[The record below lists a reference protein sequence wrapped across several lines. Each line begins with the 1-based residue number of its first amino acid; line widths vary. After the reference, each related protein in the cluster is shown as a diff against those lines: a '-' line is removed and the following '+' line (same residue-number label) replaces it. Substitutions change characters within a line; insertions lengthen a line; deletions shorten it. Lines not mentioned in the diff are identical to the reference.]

1 MYFSAVIQ
9 LYRFL
14 SIWPRLRV
22 FFVTELQCCRPA
34 AVPCIVSACIGGPV
48 AACAAL
54 QHCSTAALQ
63 TYLAWDTAIK
73 PKFSSEVWLEIFF
86 VPAVSWL
93 LLFTRC
99 SPPMIND
106 GSALGSGAAAGG
118 RAGASQGRTLG
129 RQQGRTGF
137 LLEQDVLIVY
147 FRIDS
152 FISVIFFCWLLF
164 LLSIVFTSTS
174 ENSLQLQTIDI
185 QEPFPP
191 LRCLDTPMAWLWQ
204 PVHRAAQCIAFPCNS
219 FPIYTDFSP
228 NV

>member
-1 MYFSAVIQ
+1 MTQIKSF
-9 LYRFL
+9 LCYRVVL
-14 SIWPRLRV
+14 QTCCSPLHCICVYRRTGGRV
-22 FFVTELQCCRPA
+22 
-34 AVPCIVSACIGGPV
+34 
-48 AACAAL
+48 
-54 QHCSTAALQ
+54 CSTAALQ

-73 PKFSSEVWLEIFF
+73 PKFSSKVWLEIFF

-152 FISVIFFCWLLF
+152 FISVIFLL
-164 LLSIVFTSTS
+164 IVISFVYCFHQRVRK
-174 ENSLQLQTIDI
+174 L
-185 QEPFPP
+185 PP
-191 LRCLDTPMAWLWQ
+191 TPAILYPRAISPLKMRGHASGLAWLWQ

>member
-1 MYFSAVIQ
+1 MTQIKSF
-9 LYRFL
+9 LCYRVVL
-14 SIWPRLRV
+14 QTCCSPLHCICVYRRTGGRV
-22 FFVTELQCCRPA
+22 
-34 AVPCIVSACIGGPV
+34 
-48 AACAAL
+48 
-54 QHCSTAALQ
+54 CSTAALQ

-73 PKFSSEVWLEIFF
+73 PKFSSKVWLEIFF

-147 FRIDS
+147 IRIDS
-152 FISVIFFCWLLF
+152 FISVIFFVDCYFFCLLF
-164 LLSIVFTSTS
+164 SPARQKTPS
-174 ENSLQLQTIDI
+174 NSRQLISKSH
-185 QEPFPP
+185 FPP
-191 LRCLDTPMAWLWQ
+191 
-204 PVHRAAQCIAFPCNS
+204 
-219 FPIYTDFSP
+219 
-228 NV
+228 